1 MPSWALHQQFLFYH
15 QLRSKEQP
23 TMDEQLIDH
32 SNKRVTP
39 GVYKHYKRGRFVVL
53 GVAKNCKT
61 NEEVVV
67 FYNEEDMSSMWIRP
81 VEEFL
86 STAELDGDQVV
97 RFVKVDHVLRD

>member
-1 MPSWALHQQFLFYH
+1 
-15 QLRSKEQP
+15 
-23 TMDEQLIDH
+23 MDEQLIDH

-97 RFVKVDHVLRD
+97 RFVKVDHVLRG